1 MVSHKSNNRRKNL
14 HQRRRTLVR
23 RIIDALLRGK
33 ADEDTAATLM
43 DAATKRGAK

>member
-1 MVSHKSNNRRKNL
+1 MTTHRSTPLRRIIHK
-14 HQRRRTLVR
+14 RRRTLVR